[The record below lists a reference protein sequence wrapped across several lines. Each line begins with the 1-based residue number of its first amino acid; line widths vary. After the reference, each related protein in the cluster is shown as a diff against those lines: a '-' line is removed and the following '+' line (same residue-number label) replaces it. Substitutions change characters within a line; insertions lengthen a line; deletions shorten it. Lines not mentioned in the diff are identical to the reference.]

1 MQLREFGKFKE
12 LPDHIDNVKF
22 RSFVNNCWH
31 NRYSLYNDNYLLNE
45 GEDKREQRFLTFDG
59 NKIKARNYIGF
70 INYEGENITIYPK
83 IFDEK
88 ISKDEMD
95 SYLITNLM
103 YWIRN
108 SEKIKLPLAK
118 TNLDFKNKSNFM
130 EIFIY
135 LFAKYTADL
144 IYENPFNNYEE
155 LEEELEFLKGRLNT
169 STYLKENLSTGK
181 WNKFN
186 CIHEPYRYNNKFN
199 QIIKYVSKLLLNETK
214 NKESISYLENINLIL
229 DEVEDVNCTVYDCN
243 QIKLN
248 RLQEK
253 YNLVLSFCE
262 MFLGNSSISKT
273 NNEDKLNFCFL
284 VPMELIFEDFVYN
297 FMRIKLSKN
306 FKEITKQKSS
316 LYLSS
321 LYINDNFVSRA
332 FNLKQDIFI
341 RDLEDNISILD
352 TKYKILDSRQHPK
365 FNISQGDMY
374 QMVSYAIKSGCKNL
388 VLVYPK
394 VDGFNGDIKYMIS
407 SPFLEN
413 DIEVR
418 VLFINF
424 KIAYEGYLEDIDL
437 FKLYKNQDEI
447 IYNDILI

>member
-1 MQLREFGKFKE
+1 MKLREFGKFKE
-12 LPDHIDNVKF
+12 LPRNIDNVKF
-22 RSFVNNCWH
+22 RSFINNCWH
-31 NRYSLYNDNYLLNE
+31 NRYSLYDDNYLLNE
-45 GEDKREQRFLTFDG
+45 DKKEQRFLIFDG

-88 ISKDEMD
+88 IPEDRMD
-95 SYLITNLM
+95 SYLITNLI
-103 YWIRN
+103 YWITN
-108 SEKIKLPLAK
+108 SEKIKLPFSK
-118 TNLDFKNKSNFM
+118 TNLDFNNINNFM

-155 LEEELEFLKGRLNT
+155 VEEELEFLKGRLNT
-169 STYLKENLSTGK
+169 SIYLKENLSTGR

-214 NKESISYLENINLIL
+214 NKESISYLENINFIL
-229 DEVEDVNCTVYDCN
+229 DEVEDINCTVYDCN
-243 QIKLN
+243 QIKLS
-248 RLQEK
+248 RVQEK

-262 MFLGNSSISKT
+262 MFLGNSSIFKA
-273 NNEDKLNFCFL
+273 NNEKKLNFCFL
-284 VPMELIFEDFVYN
+284 VPMELVFEDFVYN
-297 FMRIKLSKN
+297 FMKMKLSKN

-316 LYLSS
+316 LYLGD
-321 LYINDNFVSRA
+321 LYINDNFVSKA

-352 TKYKILDSRQHPK
+352 TKYKILDSMQYPK

-374 QMVSYAIKSGCKNL
+374 QMISYAAKSGSKNL
-388 VLVYPK
+388 VLVYPM
-394 VDGFNGDIKYMIS
+394 VDGFSEDIKYVVNS
-407 SPFLEN
+407 TFLKDN
-413 DIEVR
+413 IEVK
-418 VLFINF
+418 VLFVNF
-424 KIAYEGYLEDIDL
+424 KIAYEEYLEEVDL
-437 FKLYKNQDEI
+437 FKLHKKQDEI
-447 IYNDILI
+447 IYKEILI

>member
-12 LPDHIDNVKF
+12 LPSHIDNVKF
-22 RSFVNNCWH
+22 RSFINNCWH
-31 NRYSLYNDNYLLNE
+31 NRYSLYDDNYLLNE
-45 GEDKREQRFLTFDG
+45 DEDKREQRFLTFDG

-83 IFDEK
+83 IFYEK
-88 ISKDEMD
+88 IPENVMD
-95 SYLITNLM
+95 SYLRTNLM
-103 YWIRN
+103 YWLRN
-108 SEKIKLPLAK
+108 SEKIKLPLVK
-118 TNLDFKNKSNFM
+118 TDLDFKNTSNFL

-155 LEEELEFLKGRLNT
+155 VEEELEFLKGRLNT
-169 STYLKENLSTGK
+169 SAYLKENLSTGK

-214 NKESISYLENINLIL
+214 NKESISYLENINFIL
-229 DEVEDVNCTVYDCN
+229 DEVEDANCTVYDCN

-253 YNLVLSFCE
+253 YNLVLNFCE

-273 NNEDKLNFCFL
+273 NNENKLNFCFL

-297 FMRIKLSKN
+297 FIKMKLSKN

-316 LYLSS
+316 LYLGD

-341 RDLEDNISILD
+341 MDLEDNISILD
-352 TKYKILDSRQHPK
+352 TKYKMLDSRQHPK

-394 VDGFNGDIKYMIS
+394 VDGFSDDIKYVIN
-407 SPFLEN
+407 SPFLE
-413 DIEVR
+413 DSIKVK

-424 KIAYEGYLEDIDL
+424 KIGYEEYLKEIDL
-437 FKLYKNQDEI
+437 FKLYEKQDEI
-447 IYNDILI
+447 IYKDILI